1 MENPFSTELSN
12 GFVKVNVENALIVE
26 DFFNILSNFGKNRTD
41 PADPVLL
48 QKSNAFVSMIQIEYE
63 PL

>member
-1 MENPFSTELSN
+1 MENPFWTELSN
-12 GFVKVNVENALIVE
+12 GFVKVNVENDLIVE
-26 DFFNILSNFGKNRTD
+26 DFNILSNFGKNRTD

-48 QKSNAFVSMIQIEYE
+48 QKSNAFVSMMQIEYE